1 MSLVADVADYIASE
15 ISDWIV
21 DTNLFMS
28 DEPPESPDKCLIVR
42 ASPGGKDHESSL
54 KERAIQ
60 VIAKNIA
67 PVTCEEDIEEVYNV
81 LANKPGFDGISN
93 IFYCEALNPP
103 YPVTQD
109 DRGRWV
115 FVFNL
120 LFRKL

>member
-1 MSLVADVADYIASE
+1 MSLVADVADHIASE
-15 ISDWIV
+15 IATWVV

-28 DEPPESPDKCLIVR
+28 DEPGDSPDKCLIVR
-42 ASPGGKDHESSL
+42 ASPGGRDHESGL
-54 KERAIQ
+54 EERSIQ
-60 VIAKNIA
+60 VIMKNLA
-67 PVTCEEDIEEVYNV
+67 PVTCEEDIDEVYNV

-103 YPVTQD
+103 YPMDQD
-109 DRGRWV
+109 ERGRWV